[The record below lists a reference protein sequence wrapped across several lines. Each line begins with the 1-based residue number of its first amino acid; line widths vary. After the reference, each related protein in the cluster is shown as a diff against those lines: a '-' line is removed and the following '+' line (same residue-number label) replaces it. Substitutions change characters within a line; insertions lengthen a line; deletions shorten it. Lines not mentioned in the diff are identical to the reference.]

1 MIAHLFS
8 RYAILN
14 EVWRLVDD
22 GIVDVKDIDKVI
34 SEGLGMRYAFLGS
47 LETAHLNAEGMK
59 SYIER
64 YVTASTL
71 RVCMSIPTQG
81 DTDHGIHISIIID
94 SGQS

>member
-1 MIAHLFS
+1 MYLIYNESFGVINILSF

-22 GIVDVKDIDKVI
+22 KVVDVQDIDKVI

-64 YVTASTL
+64 
-71 RVCMSIPTQG
+71 
-81 DTDHGIHISIIID
+81 
-94 SGQS
+94 